1 MKYSGPLPI
10 DVQDEKGTRPLD
22 LASDRRARGKALL
35 HFISFM
41 GLAVGFTLLAL
52 VVAKYVFKIN
62 VDVDGPV
69 SVKEIFVGNFFLAI
83 VNAALPTTIVVA
95 ATHESSVAFGWGRS
109 RRLRH
114 LGIGV
119 AAGFGL
125 LSALLLA
132 MSLLGG
138 YSFGYLALAPAQCV
152 EYGTTYLMVFALTAV
167 SEEGALRGY
176 GLVQLSRAISFW
188 PAAVVMST
196 LFLAL
201 HLVHKNET
209 PIGLAQVGL
218 VGLILAYSFRRSGAL
233 WFALGFHASWDYA
246 QSFVFGV
253 PDSGVSLPGA
263 LLHPTVHGPSWLTG
277 GSAGPEGSVLVLPI
291 LAALAVVTHF
301 AFPTPRAIS

>member
-1 MKYSGPLPI
+1 MSLGPLPI
-10 DVQDEKGTRPLD
+10 DVSGNKEINPLD
-22 LASDRRARGKALL
+22 LAPNRQARGKAMLR
-35 HFISFM
+35 FIVFM
-41 GLAVGFTLLAL
+41 ALAVGATSSAL
-52 VVAKYVFKIN
+52 FVTKYVLKISI
-62 VDVDGPV
+62 DVDGPV
-69 SVKEIFVGNFFLAI
+69 PMMELLVANFVLAI
-83 VNAALPTTIVVA
+83 VNAALPTAIMVG
-95 ATHESSVAFGWGRS
+95 ATHESSQTFGWGQS
-109 RRLRH
+109 RRWRQ
-114 LGIGV
+114 LGMGL

-125 LSALLLA
+125 LSTLLLA

-138 YSFGYLALAPAQCV
+138 YSFGDVTLAPRQAV
-152 EYGTTYLMVFALTAV
+152 EYGITYLIIFALTAV

-188 PAAVVMST
+188 PAAVVMSA

-201 HLVHKNET
+201 HLVHSNET

-253 PDSGVSLPGA
+253 PDSGTSLTEA
-263 LLHPTVHGPSWLTG
+263 LLHPTFHGPNWLTG

-291 LAALAVVTHF
+291 LAVLAVVTHI
-301 AFPTPRAIS
+301 AFPASRTVS